1 MGPVLPAPLGSG
13 EVRALAGPKK
23 IAIPAWKEYLK
34 SIKIIHLNIE
44 WKQDLLQWAMH
55 RNIQK
60 ENNCTPFPDR
70 CYHYH
75 WDFEEER
82 KKTAAHLRSS
92 LPAHMIFK
100 KKYIT
105 KIMSRG
111 SPAAAAQA
119 FQWNPIPS
127 SHRLPTQ
134 TITEIYNFTSTIKLF
149 HTTWKNIFEINGN
162 CRCFDYP
169 GALNDDLEGGRL
181 MSGMVEGWRGS
192 SSLCTSYRETL

>member
-1 MGPVLPAPLGSG
+1 MGPVLPAPLGSS

-23 IAIPAWKEYLK
+23 IAIPTWKEYLK

-70 CYHYH
+70 FYHYH

-82 KKTAAHLRSS
+82 KKTATHLRSS

-134 TITEIYNFTSTIKLF
+134 NNHWDIQFYIHNKTLSYNMKKYFWDQWQLSMFWLPWCSKRWSWRRTADV
-149 HTTWKNIFEINGN
+149 W
-162 CRCFDYP
+162 Y
-169 GALNDDLEGGRL
+169 GRRL
-181 MSGMVEGWRGS
+181 ARFF
-192 SSLCTSYRETL
+192 